1 MAAVCCNACRTCVTT
16 NILGIAIAAAGG
28 AGLAAA
34 RLARRVAAT
43 LNGRVPSTAIQPP
56 ERS

>member
-1 MAAVCCNACRTCVTT
+1 MV
-16 NILGIAIAAAGG
+16 GIAIAAAGG

-34 RLARRVAAT
+34 RLARRIGAT
-43 LNGRVPSTAIQPP
+43 LNGRPPSTAINILEGEDLLQTFQPP